1 MKSVTYISTA
11 KEVFD
16 NAALDDLLSQCRAYN
31 AKNDITGCLVYNG
44 INFLQLIEG
53 PESSI
58 DFCMARIIADD
69 RHSGVVGIRSETIG
83 VREFPSW
90 TMAGRLY
97 PDSKGQS
104 SVGIIDE
111 VLQGA
116 RSQTR
121 AIFSSFTTL
130 KAA

>member
-11 KEVFD
+11 KEIFD
-16 NAALDDLLSQCRAYN
+16 NDALDTLLAQCRIFN
-31 AKNDITGCLVYNG
+31 AEHEITGCLVYNG

-53 PESSI
+53 PDASVDS
-58 DFCMARIIADD
+58 CMERIIADD
-69 RHSGVVGIRSETIG
+69 RHNGVVTVRSETVG

-90 TMAGRLY
+90 TMAGRLF
-97 PDSKGQS
+97 PDAKGKS
-104 SVGIIDE
+104 NIGIIDE
-111 VLQGA
+111 VLAGA
-116 RSQTR
+116 RAETR

>member
-11 KEVFD
+11 KEIFD
-16 NAALDDLLSQCRAYN
+16 NDALDTLLGQCRVFN
-31 AKNDITGCLVYNG
+31 AENEITGCLVYNG

-53 PESSI
+53 PAESVDS
-58 DFCMARIIADD
+58 CMQRILADD
-69 RHSGVVGIRSETIG
+69 RHNGVVTVRNETIE

-90 TMAGRLY
+90 TMAGRLF
-97 PDSKGQS
+97 PDAKGKS

-116 RSQTR
+116 RAETR